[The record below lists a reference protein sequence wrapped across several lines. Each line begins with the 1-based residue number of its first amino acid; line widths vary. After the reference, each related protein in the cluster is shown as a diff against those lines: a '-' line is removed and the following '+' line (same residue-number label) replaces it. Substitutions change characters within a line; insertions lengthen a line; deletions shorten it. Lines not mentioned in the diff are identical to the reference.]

1 MGRHDR
7 LLPGLAALASVA
19 GLGVSVYL
27 TVVHYSAIPLVCT
40 SSGAV
45 NCERVLSSG
54 YAVIAGSA
62 LPTSAAG
69 IVWFTV
75 SAALAVGQL
84 SGRRVP
90 LLTLL
95 QVAWSALGLVTVLGL
110 VFIEIVMLGTICV
123 WCTAAH
129 ALVLA
134 TFLLAIGIWQSAT
147 ESARSMNTRPMRK

>member
-1 MGRHDR
+1 MGRVDR
-7 LLPGLAALASVA
+7 VLPALMALASLA

-27 TVVHYSAIPLVCT
+27 TTVHYSAIPLVCT
-40 SSGAV
+40 TSGTV

-69 IVWFTV
+69 IVWFAV
-75 SAALAVGQL
+75 SEALAIAQL
-84 SGRRVP
+84 TGRASR
-90 LLTLL
+90 LMTRL
-95 QVAWSALGLVTVLGL
+95 QVAWSALGLLTVLFL
-110 VFIEIVMLGTICV
+110 VFVEIVILGAICL

-134 TFLLAIGIWQSAT
+134 TFLLAITMWQSAAV
-147 ESARSMNTRPMRK
+147 EAGP

>member
-1 MGRHDR
+1 M
-7 LLPGLAALASVA
+7 PGLTVLVSLA

-54 YAVIAGSA
+54 YSVIAGSA
-62 LPTSAAG
+62 MPTSAAG
-69 IVWFTV
+69 IVWFAV

-84 SGRRVP
+84 RGRGLP

-95 QVAWSALGLVTVLGL
+95 LVAWSAFGLLTVLGL
-110 VFIEIVMLGTICV
+110 VFIEIVMLGTICL

-134 TFLLAIGIWQSAT
+134 TFLLAIAIWQAAT
-147 ESARSMNTRPMRK
+147 ESAGSMKARPIRK